1 MAWLLLYILDKY
13 QNTSFQPVNSK
24 GGKMRKLIILLFI
37 IGFVGSASAAEV
49 TYHFTAQ
56 IYAYSDGSEIFS
68 KLKYSADMPLK
79 GTITIDPEAEPI
91 LDNLDDPYASG
102 AYGQWGTGVI
112 IFENQ
117 GYPWLDAST
126 RNLLTFNLPSGH
138 HRIQMW
144 TKQFK
149 LDANP
154 DISEVFQEVFEVMQM
169 ITLTNDGLD
178 ASMPNDL
185 NLGDSPTYTVQIK
198 RRVPPAEGQTT
209 GIQLTSLF
217 KAKITS
223 IMKVEAAASAE
234 DLEAG
239 ACSCDGGWKNHGE
252 YVKCVTQ
259 TAKYFAADG
268 RIDQNKKDII
278 VSEAAKSDCGK
289 KK

>member
-13 QNTSFQPVNSK
+13 QNTSYQPVGSK

-49 TYHFTAQ
+49 TYKFTAK

-79 GTITIDPEAEPI
+79 GTITIDPEIDPI
-91 LDNLDDPYASG
+91 LDNLSDPYVSG

-112 IFENQ
+112 VFENQ
-117 GYPWLDAST
+117 GYPWLAAST
-126 RNLLTFNLPSGH
+126 RNLLIFNLPSGL
-138 HRIQMW
+138 HRTKMW
-144 TKQFK
+144 TKQFS

-154 DISEVFQEVFEVMQM
+154 EISEVLQEVSEVMQM

-185 NLGDSPTYTVQIK
+185 NLGDSPAYTVQIK
-198 RRVPPAEGQTT
+198 RRGGSISQ
-209 GIQLTSLF
+209 F
-217 KAKITS
+217 KANITS
-223 IMKVEAAASAE
+223 IMKVETDVSIE
-234 DLEAG
+234 EMVERYCPCEPDDE
-239 ACSCDGGWKNHGE
+239 WKNHGA

-259 TAKYFAADG
+259 AAKELVAQDDS
-268 RIDQNKKDII
+268 IDKNMKGII
-278 VSEAAKSDCGK
+278 VSEAAKRECGK

>member
-1 MAWLLLYILDKY
+1 
-13 QNTSFQPVNSK
+13 
-24 GGKMRKLIILLFI
+24 MRKLFILLFI

-49 TYHFTAQ
+49 TYKFTAK

-79 GTITIDPEAEPI
+79 GTITIDPEIEPI
-91 LDNLDDPYASG
+91 LDNLDDPYVSG

-112 IFENQ
+112 VFENQ

-126 RNLLTFNLPSGH
+126 RNLLIFNLPSGL
-138 HRIQMW
+138 HRTQMW
-144 TKQFK
+144 TKQFS

-154 DISEVFQEVFEVMQM
+154 DISEVLQEVSEVMQM

-185 NLGDSPTYTVQIK
+185 NLGDSPEYTVKIK
-198 RRVPPAEGQTT
+198 RRVPPADGQTT

-234 DLEAG
+234 DLIEG
-239 ACSCDGGWKNHGE
+239 ECSCEIEWKNHGD

-259 TAKYFAADG
+259 AAKVHAANDL
-268 RIDQNKKDII
+268 IDQKKKSII
-278 VSEAAKSDCGK
+278 VSEAARSDCGK